1 MQTQFEENERVLNE
15 VQFAGGG
22 YVWDSDAGI
31 FAVTLMDVVPNDE
44 LAKSLCALVG
54 VQQIAIN
61 SCRLTFDT
69 VRDLARIP
77 NLDSLVLNHAVLTDD
92 EAALLKSLVPELI
105 LVNE

>member
-1 MQTQFEENERVLNE
+1 MQTQFEENERILAE
-15 VQFAGGG
+15 VEAAGGG
-22 YVWDSDAGI
+22 YVWEAEI

-54 VQQIAIN
+54 VEQIAIN
-61 SCRLTFDT
+61 SSRLTFDT

-77 NLDSLVLNHAVLTDD
+77 NLDSLVLNHAALTNG
-92 EAALLKSLVPELI
+92 EAALLRSLVPELI